1 MKHMSTLDV
10 GSNCL
15 RRSHGPI
22 NYRFIKVHQ
31 VVSETSNIM
40 FHEYYWK
47 NYQGKQVYEVL
58 LSYYKIHEYHNAIT
72 TKLVEFCLHET

>member
-1 MKHMSTLDV
+1 M
-10 GSNCL
+10 
-15 RRSHGPI
+15 
-22 NYRFIKVHQ
+22 
-31 VVSETSNIM
+31 SETSNIM

-47 NYQGKQVYEVL
+47 NCQGKQVYEVL